1 MDARETSLRFY
12 QNNRC
17 TTEICGSVTRS
28 YFHHEGNLL
37 AQRTAGADTPLLL
50 FAVNSSNTVM
60 SAFEQAGR
68 TQYRYTPYGQRPAS
82 ADSNM
87 PLGFNGE
94 QLDEVT
100 DCYSL
105 GNGYRQYSPVL
116 QRLCSPDDESP
127 FEEGGLNAYAYCVGD
142 PVNNVDPTG
151 HFSFSLL
158 ITATTGLAS
167 IGTLIAS
174 FIVKDPKA
182 RDVLQGVSGL
192 LTAVA
197 LAAGAYNLGKRIPLR
212 PSRGAPVGR
221 GNTAQPPGIPQ
232 NNNHRSAARS
242 LNSVPPESNNESF
255 ELNGLY
261 MAPRTYI
268 IPRARIQPS
277 VGSSTPANFGS
288 TPANRH
294 PTPGAPTTELP
305 AGVKKIRNLKN

>member
-182 RDVLQGVSGL
+182 RSALQAVSGIL
-192 LTAVA
+192 GTVA
-197 LAAGAYNLGKRIPLR
+197 LVAGTYYQGKRISLG
-212 PSRGAPVGR
+212 PSRGAPVVR
-221 GNTAQPPGIPQ
+221 GNTAQPPGTPQ
-232 NNNHRSAARS
+232 NNNYRSAARS
-242 LNSVPPESNNESF
+242 LNSGPPEDNNEGF
-255 ELNGLY
+255 EPIGLY
-261 MAPRTYI
+261 MAPQTYF
-268 IPRARIQPS
+268 IPRARIQPG
-277 VGSSTPANFGS
+277 VRAD

-294 PTPGAPTTELP
+294 PAPGAPTTGLP
-305 AGVKKIRNLKN
+305 AGAKTIRNLKN

>member
-12 QNNRC
+12 QNSRC

-28 YFHHEGNLL
+28 YFHHEGGLL
-37 AQRTAGADTPLLL
+37 AQSTAGADAPLLL

-105 GNGYRQYSPVL
+105 GNGYRLFSPVL

-151 HFSFSLL
+151 RFAFSLL
-158 ITATTGLAS
+158 FMATTELAS
-167 IGTLIAS
+167 LGTFIAS
-174 FIVKDPKA
+174 LFVKDPKA
-182 RDVLQGVSGL
+182 RNVLQGVSGIF
-192 LTAVA
+192 TAVTFVG
-197 LAAGAYNLGKRIPLR
+197 GAYYLGKRIYLR
-212 PSRGAPVGR
+212 PSRGAPVVR
-221 GNTAQPPGIPQ
+221 GNTAQPPGTPQ

-242 LNSVPPESNNESF
+242 LNSDLSRNSS
-255 ELNGLY
+255 ELNELFMVQRG
-261 MAPRTYI
+261 PI
-268 IPRARIQPS
+268 IPRARLGNG
-277 VGSSTPANFGS
+277 VRAG

-294 PTPGAPTTELP
+294 PAPRASTTELP
-305 AGVKKIRNLKN
+305 AGAKTIRNSKN